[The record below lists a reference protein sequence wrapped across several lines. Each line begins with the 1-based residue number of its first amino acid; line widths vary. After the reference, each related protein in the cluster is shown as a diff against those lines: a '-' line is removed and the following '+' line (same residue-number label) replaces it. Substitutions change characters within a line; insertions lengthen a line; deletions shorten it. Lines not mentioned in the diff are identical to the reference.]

1 MLHILPGI
9 SALVVCAFLVHSSHF
24 LYILKHKVICVMN
37 DYMFTLGLMNYVM
50 LFSLISSS
58 QWTGHEI
65 LTINQ
70 LWPSLPR
77 ASSLVLSC
85 CFFVVVVVFDGGL
98 QGVICAAKNSGS
110 FFGGAMVY
118 LFGDDRYKKGA
129 ILFDHINYIVSE
141 CLIIFFNLMVS
152 RL

>member
-1 MLHILPGI
+1 MTFTPQSQFI
-9 SALVVCAFLVHSSHF
+9 SFEL
-24 LYILKHKVICVMN
+24 
-37 DYMFTLGLMNYVM
+37 
-50 LFSLISSS
+50 LFCCSC
-58 QWTGHEI
+58 
-65 LTINQ
+65 
-70 LWPSLPR
+70 
-77 ASSLVLSC
+77 C